1 MPMYNLTE
9 YSSICCETRGSIWF
23 CSKDKTTDFDNDVAN
38 TDNFKFFKYKAKL
51 LGNAVAQPT
60 NGILENCCATKIF
73 K

>member
-9 YSSICCETRGSIWF
+9 YSSICCETTGSIWF

-51 LGNAVAQPT
+51 LGSAVAQPA
-60 NGILENCCATKIF
+60 NGILKNCCATKIF